1 MNLRNL
7 LAISLTLL
15 ASIVPAAARAR
26 TRWVSLFNGRDLEGW
41 TTVHPSSGGY
51 LVKDGLL
58 ICPAGENAHL
68 FTTREYSDF
77 DFRFDFRMDP
87 GANNGVG
94 IRAPLEGDAAYAGME
109 IQILDDSAPE
119 YANLK
124 SWQFCGSI

>member
-1 MNLRNL
+1 MTSRIL
-7 LAISLTLL
+7 LAFCLAVLTPV
-15 ASIVPAAARAR
+15 APATAKER

-51 LVKDGLL
+51 LVMDGLL

-94 IRAPLEGDAAYAGME
+94 IRAPLEGDAA
-109 IQILDDSAPE
+109 
-119 YANLK
+119 
-124 SWQFCGSI
+124 